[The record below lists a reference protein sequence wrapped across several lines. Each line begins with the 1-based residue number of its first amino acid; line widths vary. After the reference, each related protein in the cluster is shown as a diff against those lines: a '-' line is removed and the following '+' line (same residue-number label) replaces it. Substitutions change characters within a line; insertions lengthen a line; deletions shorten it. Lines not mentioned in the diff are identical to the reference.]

1 MVEGYCTI
9 QIFRAFSICPDTPA
23 GVSGE
28 EMVDPVSVEVMAS
41 LGRRV
46 SIPSSS
52 ETVPGMMDREMVMV
66 VPSPV
71 TISQDTEVGMREMQI
86 AATGTGMTDREMG
99 GSVSGFGPLQ
109 STGMSEGI
117 GMVMMCLD
125 TSHCS

>member
-28 EMVDPVSVEVMAS
+28 EMVDPVSVEV
-41 LGRRV
+41 
-46 SIPSSS
+46 
-52 ETVPGMMDREMVMV
+52 MDREMVMV